1 MNSSERPTLEQLER
15 EHRRLLRNKRRSR
28 ALRRA
33 LGITLVVLALG
44 ILVSSL
50 LLPVLLVQGSSMEPT
65 LREGQAVICLRGS
78 RFERGDIVAF
88 SYGDRILIKRVIA
101 GEGDT
106 VDMDEAGHVYLNG
119 ELLREDYVREQA
131 VGNLS
136 MALPCTVPED
146 CWFLMGDQRSVSVD
160 SRSSLVGFVSTEQI
174 LGRVQ
179 LRVWPLWYLGKI
191 ES

>member
-1 MNSSERPTLEQLER
+1 MNSPDLPTLEQLER
-15 EHRRLLRNKRRSR
+15 ERRRLLRNKRRAR

-50 LLPVLLVQGSSMEPT
+50 LLPVLLVQGASMEPT

-78 RFERGDIVAF
+78 RFEKGDIVAF
-88 SYGDRILIKRVIA
+88 SSGDRILIKRIIA

-106 VDMDEAGHVYLNG
+106 IDMDKAGNVYLNG
-119 ELLREDYVREQA
+119 EPLPEDYVREKA
-131 VGNLS
+131 VGHLS
-136 MALPCTVPED
+136 MTLPCTLPED
-146 CWFLMGDQRSVSVD
+146 CWFLMGDHRSVSID
-160 SRSSLVGFVSTEQI
+160 SRSTQLGLVSTEQI

-179 LRVWPLWYLGKI
+179 LRVWPLWYMGKI